1 MKFVVEG
8 LGLTSGG
15 GKGIVSELLSALARH
30 TEHEFVAILTRAP
43 EYASIAAPNMKIMV
57 YEKSRSLLRRAQ
69 FLHRT
74 VPEICREEQADAL
87 LCLGNFAPH
96 RATVPTIISLR
107 NAFYVCPAP
116 EACAGLSLREKL
128 IVHYARWHFRR
139 LPEDVFMTVET
150 ELMREQFLKTYP
162 AEPSKVAVISNGA
175 DRLPRPDGAPASYR
189 QTTPGRRYRVH
200 RTTGDDP
207 GEAARA
213 RKPEDP
219 FTFLCLAR
227 YYPHKN
233 IEMCVKAMKRLVST
247 GRRAR
252 LLITVDPADHPRAR
266 ILLQRI
272 QREGLDGRIQNLGT
286 VPQPE
291 LPRVFA
297 AADVLLLPTLIES
310 FTRTFLEAMN
320 YELPILTSGRDFAR
334 HICGSAALYLDPLNV
349 ESVAGSMIRIMEDAT
364 LRRDLAARG
373 RKEAARFPSWDE
385 IGAQF
390 VAALESVA
398 CGGGL
403 ARINHEVL
411 LEDRKGTVLTVPFK
425 RDLNA
430 VGRHG

>member
-15 GKGIVSELLSALARH
+15 GKGIVSELLPALARH
-30 TEHEFVAILTRAP
+30 TEHEFVAILTQAP
-43 EYASIAAPNMKIMV
+43 EYASIAAPNMKVMA
-57 YEKSRSLLRRAQ
+57 YGKPRSLLRRVL

-74 VPEICREEQADAL
+74 VPKICQEERADAL
-87 LCLGNFAPH
+87 LCLGNFAPR
-96 RATVPTIISLR
+96 RATVPAIISLR

-128 IVHYARWHFRR
+128 IVRYARWNFRR
-139 LPEDVFMTVET
+139 LPEDVFLTVET
-150 ELMREQFLKTYP
+150 ELMREQFLNTYL
-162 AEPSKVAVISNGA
+162 AEPSRVAVISNGA
-175 DRLPRPDGAPASYR
+175 GRLPSPARYR
-189 QTTPGRRYRVH
+189 RTIEPGRH
-200 RTTGDDP
+200 GAHPTTGDDP

-233 IEMCVKAMKRLVST
+233 IEMCVEAVKRLAST

-252 LLITVDPADHPRAR
+252 LLMTVDAADHPRAR

-272 QREGLDGRIQNLGT
+272 QREGLDGKIQNLGT

-291 LPRVFA
+291 LPRLFGS
-297 AADVLLLPTLIES
+297 ADALLLPTLLES
-310 FTRTFLEAMN
+310 LSRTYLEAMN
-320 YELPILTSGRDFAR
+320 YELPILTSDRDFAR
-334 HICGSAALYLDPLNV
+334 QICGSAALYVDPLDV
-349 ESVAGSMIRIMEDAT
+349 ESVTGAMIRIMEDAT

-373 RKEAARFPSWDE
+373 REEAAQFPNWGE
-385 IGAQF
+385 IAAQF

-398 CGGGL
+398 AGCGL
-403 ARINHEVL
+403 RAESHP
-411 LEDRKGTVLTVPFK
+411 VLTDVRF
-425 RDLNA
+425 
-430 VGRHG
+430 